1 MSAVRSPGAGITKY
15 RLKRDV
21 RRYIAFRILPAMID
35 AFFKVIDWDAVN
47 ANLKAAQAAGDA
59 AKAAR

>member
-1 MSAVRSPGAGITKY
+1 MNMPILLILGGRAQKY
-15 RLKRDV
+15 
-21 RRYIAFRILPAMID
+21 IG

-47 ANLKAAQAAGDA
+47 ANLKVAQAVSDA